1 MKFKGKTL
9 NNVVIQLRYFNP
21 INSKDYGNEKNTC
34 LLRNVSAEDKSFDG
48 NSLLTWASLSSKAV

>member
-34 LLRNVSAEDKSFDG
+34 LLRNVSVEDKSFDG
-48 NSLLTWASLSSKAV
+48 NSLLT